1 MTTFAPILTSISH
14 GIVAKARL
22 RAFAIV
28 ELVPASDPGGLGA
41 LTAGRI
47 ASNAIGAVLRAN
59 RRTRETG

>member
-1 MTTFAPILTSISH
+1 MIDLID

-47 ASNAIGAVLRAN
+47 ASNAIGAVLTAN
-59 RRTRETG
+59 RRAR